1 MNFIFNEKSK
11 KWKTVKS
18 VEEWIKSFQ
27 NSKKNEQGR
36 SALSLAEF
44 CYNDNI
50 EDIFKEIIAPVIVS
64 DSFSL
69 DTAHPEKSSKFD
81 SFSKQRI
88 HDLGIYGKTS
98 KNESIFIGVEAKV
111 NETYNSTLSN
121 IYKQACTKLS
131 NGKKTEI
138 PPRIDL
144 LIQNYFPNITRESNV
159 RYQLLYAIAGTL
171 CENKDYNILV
181 FLTFKTEK
189 YLEKSAQRN
198 KKDLQDL
205 LKYIPTEKIKEGY
218 YKCKFKNQSLFI
230 IEKTI

>member
-1 MNFIFNEKSK
+1 MEFKFNENSK
-11 KWKTVKS
+11 KWKNVKS
-18 VEEWIKSFQ
+18 VEDWIKSFQ
-27 NSKKNEQGR
+27 KSKKNEQGR

-44 CYNDNI
+44 CNKNNI
-50 EDIFKEIIAPVIVS
+50 EDIFKGIIAPVIDC

-69 DTAHPEKSSKFD
+69 NTAHPEKSSKFD
-81 SFSKQRI
+81 EFSKQRI

-98 KNESIFIGVEAKV
+98 DNKSIFVGIEAKV

-121 IYKQACTKLS
+121 IYYHACTNLS
-131 NGKKTEI
+131 NGINTDVPK
-138 PPRIDL
+138 RIEL
-144 LIQNYFPNITRESNV
+144 LINNYFPKINIESKV

-171 CENKDYNILV
+171 CENKDYNILL

-198 KKDLQDL
+198 KEDL
-205 LKYIPTEKIKEGY
+205 LNLLEYIDSKELYEGC
-218 YKCKFKNQSLFI
+218 YKCQFKNQTLFI